1 MEIPGIGMSFLM
13 IGVIFSQISL
23 ITVST
28 LSYPMST
35 ILVILSSF
43 DLMTNITLTC
53 ASATQS
59 MVLAKAALALS
70 LVCFIKSVSLFGVSL
85 FIEYGQLE
93 KILKNFIAQE
103 IGPQAMRLIVVV
115 TGTIFVVKALLLTC
129 QALKNYW
136 RMKKLGDV
144 IPFSYKLHGLSQPV

>member
-1 MEIPGIGMSFLM
+1 MKIPGIGMTFLM
-13 IGVIFSQISL
+13 IGVIISQISL

-43 DLMTNITLTC
+43 DLMANITLTC
-53 ASATQS
+53 ASAAQS
-59 MVLAKAALALS
+59 MALAKAAMALS
-70 LVCFIKSVSLFGVSL
+70 LVCLMKAVILFGVSL
-85 FIEYGQLE
+85 LIEYGQLE
-93 KILKNFIAQE
+93 KILKNFIVKE

-115 TGTIFVVKALLLTC
+115 TGTIFVVKALLLTY
-129 QALKNYW
+129 QALKNYR

-144 IPFSYKLHGLSQPV
+144 IPFSYKLHGFSQPV